1 MKTKQVIGIVIA
13 AAVFLTV
20 GVVGVSSA
28 MKAKSFSNSLL
39 STSEFADEP
48 SADYIGIIDI
58 DGTIQE
64 GTYDYFGNPAGYT
77 QEVVLSEIKMMKES
91 ESNKAIML
99 LINSPGGTVYHSDE
113 AYLALMDYKEA
124 TGRPIYAYVTEQMCS
139 GAYYI
144 ASAADKIYCNRNAT
158 VGSIGVYIEMVNY
171 KGLYEKLGISGEYI
185 RSGENKAMGNSFD
198 ELTEEQRAIMQ
209 SIVDECYEQFLG
221 VVCEGRGYTKSQL
234 IPIADGRIY
243 TPLQAIDNGLID
255 KICLYDEALAEFST
269 EAGVNTWY
277 NPEAYVS
284 SISSFFA
291 SAFDALPKS
300 ETETALSFAE
310 NNESG
315 VPMYLAQ

>member
-1 MKTKQVIGIVIA
+1 MKSKQVIGIIIA
-13 AAVFLTV
+13 AAVFLAV
-20 GVVGVSSA
+20 GIAGVSSA
-28 MKAKSFSNSLL
+28 MKVNSFSRSLL
-39 STSEFADEP
+39 SASEYADEP

-64 GTYDYFGNPAGYT
+64 GTYDYFGNPSGYT
-77 QEVVLSEIKMMKES
+77 QAEVLAEIKMMKES
-91 ESNKAIML
+91 DSNKAIML

-171 KGLYEKLGISGEYI
+171 KGLYDKLGISGEYI

-198 ELTEEQRAIMQ
+198 ELTDEQRAIMQ
-209 SIVDECYEQFLG
+209 SIVDECYDQFLG
-221 VVCEGRGYTKSQL
+221 VVCDGRGYTRSEL
-234 IPIADGRIY
+234 VPIADGRIY

-255 KICLYDEALAEFST
+255 KICLYDEALAEFSA

-277 NPEAYVS
+277 NPE
-284 SISSFFA
+284 ISV
-291 SAFDALPKS
+291 SAFSSLFSSVMNSLPKN